1 MYDKK
6 HFLIVLIV
14 TLVGLMIPGSLFASE
29 AGSVRATSSF
39 EGHGLAFALEDERV
53 YMVGAWGGVMT
64 IEDQKGALDATAL
77 VCPGTLLANLKT
89 GMRLGE
95 GRCIITNQDGD
106 KVFARWSCTG
116 EQTTCNGSFVITAG
130 TGKYTGITGKGN
142 MNTRVI
148 ARGLVLGL
156 GESKEVYGQ
165 VSTGVAVWPE
175 LYYSI
180 P

>member
-1 MYDKK
+1 
-6 HFLIVLIV
+6 
-14 TLVGLMIPGSLFASE
+14 
-29 AGSVRATSSF
+29 
-39 EGHGLAFALEDERV
+39 
-53 YMVGAWGGVMT
+53 MT
-64 IEDQKGALDATAL
+64 IEDRKGALDATAL
-77 VCPGTLLANLKT
+77 VCPGTLLANMKT

-95 GRCIITNQDGD
+95 GRCIITDQDGD

-116 EQTTCNGSFVITAG
+116 EKTTCNGSFVITSG

-148 ARGLVLGL
+148 ARGQVLGL
-156 GESKEVYGQ
+156 GGSKEVYGQ